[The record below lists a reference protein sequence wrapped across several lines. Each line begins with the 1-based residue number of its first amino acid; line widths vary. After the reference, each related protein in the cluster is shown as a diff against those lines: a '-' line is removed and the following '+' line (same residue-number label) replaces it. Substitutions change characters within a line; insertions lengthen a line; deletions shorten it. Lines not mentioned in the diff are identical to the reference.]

1 MKVEPIRE
9 KDLIQECLNYLE
21 NKNERD
27 KIMFAIGIYT
37 GLRVGDILRL
47 RVKDVY
53 HKNRIVIK
61 QEKTEKYIE
70 IPINKELKK
79 MLNNYC
85 EDKTPTEFLIKSRV
99 GYNQPISKDR
109 AYKIFREMSEE
120 LGIEGIGT
128 HTMRKTCGY
137 HLYYSGGKDIVNVM
151 NILGHKEPS
160 MTLRYIGVTQDTK
173 EKAIKK
179 LSFI

>member
-1 MKVEPIRE
+1 MKVEPIRD
-9 KDLIQECLNYLE
+9 KNIIRECMHYLE
-21 NKNERD
+21 SKNERD

-37 GLRVGDILRL
+37 GLRIGDILKL
-47 RVKDVY
+47 RVRDVY
-53 HKNRIVIK
+53 RKNKIVIK

-70 IPINKELKK
+70 IPINVELKK
-79 MLNNYC
+79 ILNKYC
-85 EDKTPTEFLIKSRV
+85 ESKTPTEYLMKSRV
-99 GYNQPISKDR
+99 GYNHPISKDR
-109 AYKIFREMSEE
+109 AYKIFKEMSEE

-128 HTMRKTCGY
+128 HSMRKTCGY

-179 LSFI
+179 LSYN

>member
-9 KDLIQECLNYLE
+9 KELIQECLNYLD

-27 KIMFAIGIYT
+27 KIMFSIGIYT
-37 GLRVGDILRL
+37 GLRIGDILRL
-47 RVKDVY
+47 KVKDVY

-61 QEKTEKYIE
+61 QEKTRKYIE

-79 MLNNYC
+79 LLNKYC
-85 EDKTPTEFLIKSRV
+85 ENKTLNDYLIKSRN
-99 GYNQPISKDR
+99 GYNRPISKDR
-109 AYKIFREMSEE
+109 AYKIFREMSED
-120 LGIEGIGT
+120 LGIESIGT
-128 HTMRKTCGY
+128 HSMRKTCGY
-137 HLYYSGGKDIVNVM
+137 HLYYSAGKDVVNVM

-160 MTLRYIGVTQDTK
+160 MTLRYIGVTQDNK

-179 LSFI
+179 LSYI